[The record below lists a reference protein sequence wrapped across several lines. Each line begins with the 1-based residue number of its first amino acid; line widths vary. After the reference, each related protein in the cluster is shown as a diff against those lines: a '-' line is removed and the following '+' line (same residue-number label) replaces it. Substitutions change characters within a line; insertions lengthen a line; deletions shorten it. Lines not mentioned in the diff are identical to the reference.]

1 MGIYKYEEILLLL
14 RIITTVAIP
23 VLSMFIYKVCKNKKI
38 LFFAITIIVEL
49 IILQITIHD
58 LYPKFIYVNQILM
71 IFIVVKL
78 YVIFLLKK
86 NNGYSD
92 YKNVLLM
99 IVFCILNYIIF
110 GSTKLGDRIL
120 DIILNL
126 WLITNLCNQNVY
138 IKYKENELNKK
149 KLSNNK
155 KYIWKILNKI
165 KEKEVIEQELSK
177 EIKVINSKIHS
188 VVHTINMPIVI
199 IRCSDYKCIY
209 KNEYFDEFLMKRNV
223 DVNNFEIDNFIK
235 KSFKLK
241 YENIFDMAKNFDF
254 SKENII
260 SFEMSNKK
268 YHIVLVKE
276 NYEGEEVIICECKDI
291 TEIFREEKHLKV
303 SEARYETL
311 VNILSGGVIIH
322 DGLDISYINKV
333 ALNIFGLSENS
344 VNTIE
349 KIKNKISKKSKDD
362 FINNI
367 FNLKNDLKSRD
378 KHKLEL
384 ENGKV
389 IEFVSSVF
397 TLNNKKMI
405 LSIINDFTE
414 YEIALSKLSENRQ
427 TYSTLLQT
435 LPEGIVLVN
444 KYTKK
449 QIYINKYMMRVLKDM
464 GIERFNEIIDS
475 YIESGKSNKFE
486 TFYMNSDKNKKI
498 SIAIEEVPNQNNLLI
513 IVRDLQIEQQM
524 EEVYNNLQVIK
535 ARNKFK
541 TEFLIRAS
549 SNLKKPINTIFEV
562 NKFLDSKKD
571 IYNYKGVK
579 SYTKTVKQSA
589 YRLKRLLNN
598 IEEISE
604 IESGIY
610 CKDYKTYDIVNYLRE
625 LVNLCS
631 EHTKQ
636 KNIDIKFESSR
647 KEILLYMDK
656 RKIEKIIL
664 NILSNA
670 IKFTENGGQIKVSL
684 TTNERDVI
692 IAIKDNGSGIPSN
705 KIDFIFENFEQVNRS
720 LSRTAEGT
728 GVGLYLVKKLAQI
741 HNAKIKVNSKIGC
754 GSKFEI
760 ILKDNFLESSKE
772 NKNKVEDIIIDKED
786 IDLEFSDIYLV

>member
-1 MGIYKYEEILLLL
+1 
-14 RIITTVAIP
+14 
-23 VLSMFIYKVCKNKKI
+23 
-38 LFFAITIIVEL
+38 
-49 IILQITIHD
+49 
-58 LYPKFIYVNQILM
+58 
-71 IFIVVKL
+71 
-78 YVIFLLKK
+78 
-86 NNGYSD
+86 
-92 YKNVLLM
+92 
-99 IVFCILNYIIF
+99 
-110 GSTKLGDRIL
+110 
-120 DIILNL
+120 
-126 WLITNLCNQNVY
+126 
-138 IKYKENELNKK
+138 
-149 KLSNNK
+149 
-155 KYIWKILNKI
+155 
-165 KEKEVIEQELSK
+165 
-177 EIKVINSKIHS
+177 
-188 VVHTINMPIVI
+188 
-199 IRCSDYKCIY
+199 
-209 KNEYFDEFLMKRNV
+209 
-223 DVNNFEIDNFIK
+223 
-235 KSFKLK
+235 
-241 YENIFDMAKNFDF
+241 
-254 SKENII
+254 
-260 SFEMSNKK
+260 
-268 YHIVLVKE
+268 
-276 NYEGEEVIICECKDI
+276 
-291 TEIFREEKHLKV
+291 
-303 SEARYETL
+303 
-311 VNILSGGVIIH
+311 
-322 DGLDISYINKV
+322 
-333 ALNIFGLSENS
+333 
-344 VNTIE
+344 
-349 KIKNKISKKSKDD
+349 
-362 FINNI
+362 
-367 FNLKNDLKSRD
+367 
-378 KHKLEL
+378 
-384 ENGKV
+384 
-389 IEFVSSVF
+389 
-397 TLNNKKMI
+397 MI

-720 LSRTAEGT
+720 LSRIAEGT